1 MNEHK
6 LAVPRDI
13 KPNEIR
19 VQKVSAGHAVIW
31 KGDEWMATV
40 RPELAEKMVEVIK
53 QSASL

>member
-13 KPNEIR
+13 KPDEIR
-19 VQKVSAGHAVIW
+19 AVKMSPLHAVIW

-40 RPELAEKMVEVIK
+40 RPELAEKVVEVIK
-53 QSASL
+53 AQC